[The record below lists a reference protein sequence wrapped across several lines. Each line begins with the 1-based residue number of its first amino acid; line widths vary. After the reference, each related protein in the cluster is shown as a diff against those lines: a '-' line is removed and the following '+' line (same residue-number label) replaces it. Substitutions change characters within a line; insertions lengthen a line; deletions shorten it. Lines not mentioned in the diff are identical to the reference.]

1 MTRFA
6 ALDLAQVAPPD
17 IIDPLNYEL
26 ILDEL
31 VEDFKGRF
39 PEYNVE
45 ELEADPIKKVFE
57 VFAVREL
64 DLRTR
69 VNDAARAVMLAT
81 AGLGDLDNLAALYRT
96 KRLIVGTKPYSNE
109 PLYENDEA
117 FRYRVSLAPE
127 AFSTCGA
134 EGAYKYFALT
144 GDGETRIA
152 TDAQV
157 AKPEAGHVT
166 VYIMGVDGVPTN
178 TEINNVRAALDQTHR
193 LPMTDYIT
201 VAPAIKHAFDVVGTL
216 VMPIGPDANMMVNK
230 SIDGIKGY
238 VESQRKLGGEITISA
253 LTHAGFVEGASALR
267 LSEPFENILA
277 VVGQFPDINTIQIEA
292 EIQ

>member
-6 ALDLAQVAPPD
+6 ALDLAQIAPPD

-31 VEDFKGRF
+31 VSDFKIRF
-39 PEYNVE
+39 TDYDVDA
-45 ELEADPIKKVFE
+45 LESDPVKKVLE
-57 VFAVREL
+57 VFAMREL
-64 DLRTR
+64 DLRAR

-96 KRLIVGTKPYSNE
+96 RRLIIGTQPDSNE
-109 PLYENDEA
+109 PIYEDDTA

-144 GDGETRIA
+144 GDGETRTA

-166 VYIMGVDGVPTN
+166 VYIMGVDGEPTID
-178 TEINNVRAALDQTHR
+178 EIKIVRAALNQTSR

-201 VAPAIKHAFDVVGTL
+201 VAAATKRSFDVIGTL
-216 VMPIGPDANMMVNK
+216 VIPAGPDAVMMTQK
-230 SIDGIKGY
+230 SVAGINEYAKR
-238 VESQRKLGGEITISA
+238 QRKLGGEITISA
-253 LTHAGFVEGASALR
+253 LNNAGFVGGASAFR
-267 LSEPFENILA
+267 IAEPFENIPA
-277 VVGQFPDINTIQIEA
+277 VEGQFPEINLINIEA